1 MPVQR
6 KFSSARSFCALLRA
20 VDWLGLLLFSAVL
33 SPATGQQP
41 SNDQPSILSE
51 RAIDRVPQD
60 FAGLPSLLADEP
72 YMPPLLWPVD
82 PPIGYTG
89 PSGILPRE
97 VQQDSHFVP
106 MEDRWRV
113 GLPAWDRYGRGH
125 PTQEDYPYQPGWLL
139 NPYRQNVLKGDYP
152 IFGQNTF
159 LTVTAT
165 EDMLLEARQVPTP
178 TTPFESTSH
187 SNSSEFFG
195 DPDQFFLQN
204 NMILSFDLVHGDG
217 AFKPADWRIKVT
229 QIFNVNHLVVDE
241 LGVVNPDVRKG
252 TARTRTD
259 YALEEWFYETKLADL
274 SPNYDFASVRAGSQ
288 LFVSDFRGFIFSD
301 TNRMVRLFGNNN
313 ANRDQFN
320 VVFVDQ
326 TEKDTNS
333 FLNTFDDRHQNTVIM
348 NYYRQDFIWPGYTA
362 QVSYHFN
369 RDRPSTKFD
378 ENDFLVRPA
387 PVGVF
392 APHNINAHYLGWTGD
407 GHINQINISHAFYWV
422 LGKDDLNGIA
432 GSQQNINAQM
442 FALELSYSPDW
453 LRFRASYFFASGD
466 TNASDHNANGF
477 DTIFDNPQFA
487 GGQFSYWQRHEIK
500 LFGVELTNRFSLVP
514 DLRATKTEG
523 QQNFVNPGLQLI
535 NLGADAEVTQKL
547 RLIGNVNFLWF
558 NQTEVLKTFVF
569 QQDIADHIGTDFSLG
584 AEYRPHLNNNVIII
598 GGASMLLPGGG
609 FRDLYNPLVGRVDVL
624 GAGFVNAVFTY

>member
-1 MPVQR
+1 MVCVPV
-6 KFSSARSFCALLRA
+6 SAQPQPVPGGGTSNQPLI
-20 VDWLGLLLFSAVL
+20 L
-33 SPATGQQP
+33 SP
-41 SNDQPSILSE
+41 E
-51 RAIDRVPQD
+51 AIDRVPQD
-60 FAGLPSLLADEP
+60 FAGLPSVLNDDP
-72 YMPPLLWPVD
+72 YMSPLLWPVD
-82 PPIGYTG
+82 PPTGYAG

-106 MEDRWRV
+106 MEDRWRI
-113 GLPAWDRYGRGH
+113 GLPEWDRYGRGH
-125 PTQEDYPYQPGWLL
+125 PLQEDYPFQPGWLA

-152 IFGQNTF
+152 IFGQNNF
-159 LTVTAT
+159 LTMTAT
-165 EDMLLEARQVPTP
+165 NDLLLEARQVPTP

-187 SNSSEFFG
+187 PHSSEFFG
-195 DPDQFFLQN
+195 DPDQFFMQN
-204 NMILSFDLVHGDG
+204 NMVLSFDLVHGDG

-229 QIFNVNHLVVDE
+229 QIFNVNHFVVDE

-259 YALEEWFYETKLADL
+259 YALEEWFFETKLADL

-288 LFVSDFRGFIFSD
+288 LFVSDFRGFIFAD
-301 TNRMVRLFGNNN
+301 TNRMVRLFGNRN

-333 FLNTFDDRHQNTVIM
+333 FLNTFDDRHENTVIM

-369 RDRPSTKFD
+369 HDRPSRHFD

-407 GHINQINISHAFYWV
+407 GHINQININHAFYWV

-442 FALELSYSPDW
+442 AAIELSYSPDW
-453 LRFRASYFFASGD
+453 LRFRASWFYASGD
-466 TNASDHNANGF
+466 GNANDHNARGF

-487 GGQFSYWQRHEIK
+487 GGQFSYWQRQQIK

-535 NLGADAEVTQKL
+535 NLGVDAEVTQKL

-569 QQDIADHIGTDFSLG
+569 QSNISDHIGTDFSLG
-584 AEYRPHLNNNVIII
+584 AEYRPRLNNNILII